1 MFNEYLEN
9 PKLSIVS
16 SYMSKLV
23 IFLFIIAGNYVGD
36 IYSCELRHYFNNHM
50 LIKHLIGFLIMFV
63 FVGSIEENINTLQK
77 IGLSIFFYVWF
88 LFIMRTNKYF
98 TLSIILFIVIL
109 FIINSH
115 IQDLKKN
122 GEEKNKKDILYYQ
135 KLMNFIFIINLI
147 ISIVGL
153 IIFYLYTKEKIENFT
168 LMRFLMG
175 SRDQKCFTPEFA
187 KIFSDRPM
195 QLPQKIKKRMVDTL
209 TKKNLS
215 ME

>member
-9 PKLSIVS
+9 RTLSLGS

-23 IFLFIIAGNYVGD
+23 VFLFIIAGNYVGD

-50 LIKHLIGFLIMFV
+50 LIKHIIGFLIMFV
-63 FVGSIEENINTLQK
+63 FVGNIEENINTFQK
-77 IGLSIFFYVWF
+77 IGLSIFFYIWY
-88 LFIMRTNKYF
+88 LLIMRTNKYF

-109 FIINSH
+109 FIIDSY
-115 IQDLKKN
+115 IKDLKKD

-147 ISIVGL
+147 ISIAGL
-153 IIFYLYTKEKIENFT
+153 IIFYFYTRDKLENFT
-168 LMRFLMG
+168 IIKFLMG
-175 SRDQKCFTPEFA
+175 SRDQKCFTQKFA

-195 QLPQKIKKRMVDTL
+195 QLPQKIKKRMG
-209 TKKNLS
+209 KA
-215 ME
+215 